1 MSLPTKKR
9 VWKSLRGWE
18 RFFVWAVLFA
28 YGCAPSVVTKK
39 ERLAEPPE
47 TVRARERFEE
57 AQRLADRQAYSEA
70 LSVYQDY
77 LDREPGGPLADTA
90 LMKSG
95 LILMATGRYGEARE
109 AFQRLLL
116 QYPESRFSDDARFN
130 MILAYYT
137 EGDFPSAV
145 RYGESALAVSPTG
158 EQEYR
163 IRNLMGHVYV
173 AAGEFQR
180 AFESYVKAYERS
192 RDEYKP
198 EILSKVKDVV
208 SHLDE
213 QALLSLIDKH
223 GGSAPGA
230 YLRLQ
235 LARGYAAE
243 NLTEAAMAVLYE
255 FLELFPNHEE
265 TKTAQAMLEELKTEA
280 RVDRYLIGCILP
292 LSGRY
297 AAFGN
302 RAMEGIELALNEFN
316 ALPDVHPV
324 QLAIRDSKGEP
335 DDAVKALEDLVL
347 EEGVIG
353 IIGPMVTSPS
363 VAARAQALRV
373 PIITLTQKP
382 DITAAG
388 DYVFRNYLTVALQA
402 KALVRY
408 AVKDL
413 GLQRFAVL
421 YPDEPYG
428 VSSMHQFWDEL
439 LRSGAEVVGVE
450 SYGPDETDFR
460 DSIKKLVGLYYPTL
474 QEPSEQMV
482 HEEPDESNEGS
493 DAEEEAD
500 GPSEPQDLP
509 TAPEVDER
517 DIENSEGEE
526 EGTEPIVNFEAVF
539 IPDGFDKIG
548 LIAPQLMYYD
558 VTDVLLLGTNLW
570 HSDELIEI
578 AGSYVEGAV
587 ISDGFFVDSPSPRVQ
602 QFVERFK
609 AVFERPPAFLEA
621 QAYDTARIFF
631 SLVNT
636 PEVRSRLALKTAL
649 LGLRDFPGVT
659 GRTAFDETGDV
670 DKEIYLLTIKGSRFV
685 QIKP

>member
-1 MSLPTKKR
+1 LLPTKKR
-9 VWKSLRGWE
+9 VLKSLRGWE
-18 RFFVWAVLFA
+18 RLFVWAVLFA
-28 YGCAPSVVTKK
+28 YGCAPSVITQRG
-39 ERLAEPPE
+39 RLAEPPE
-47 TVRARERFEE
+47 TVRARQRFEE
-57 AQRLADRQAYSEA
+57 AQRLAERQAYSEA
-70 LSVYQDY
+70 LSIYRNY
-77 LDREPGGPLADTA
+77 LESEPGGPLADTA

-95 LILMATGRYGEARE
+95 LVLMAAGRYGEGRE

-116 QYPESRFSDDARFN
+116 QYPESPFCNDARFN
-130 MILAYYT
+130 MVLAYYT
-137 EGDFPSAV
+137 EGDFESAV
-145 RYGESALAVSPTG
+145 RYGESALTVSPTG
-158 EQEYR
+158 EQESR

-180 AFESYVKAYERS
+180 AFESYVKAYESS
-192 RDEYKP
+192 RDEDKP

-208 SHLDE
+208 SYLDE
-213 QALLSLIDKH
+213 QALLSLLDKH
-223 GGSAPGA
+223 GGSTPGG

-243 NLTEAAMAVLYE
+243 GLTEAAMAVLYE
-255 FLELFPNHEE
+255 VLELFPEHEE
-265 TKTAQAMLEELKTEA
+265 TKTAQVMLEELRAEA

-297 AAFGN
+297 AEFGN

-324 QLAIRDSKGEP
+324 ELAIRDSKGDP
-335 DDAVKALEDLVL
+335 DDAVRALENLVI

-382 DITAAG
+382 DITATG
-388 DYVFRNYLTVALQA
+388 DYVFRNYLTLELQTR
-402 KALVRY
+402 ALVRY
-408 AVKDL
+408 AVQDL
-413 GLQRFAVL
+413 GLRRFAVL

-428 VSSMHQFWDEL
+428 VTSMHRFWDEL
-439 LRSGAEVVGVE
+439 LRYGAEVVGVE

-460 DSIKKLVGLYYPTL
+460 DCINKLVGLYYPRL
-474 QEPSEQMV
+474 EEPSEEVVYQ
-482 HEEPDESNEGS
+482 EPDESNEVS
-493 DAEEEAD
+493 DAEEGAD
-500 GPSEPQDLP
+500 GPSEPQTLP
-509 TAPEVDER
+509 EGPGVDDR
-517 DIENSEGEE
+517 DMESPEGED
-526 EGTEPIVNFEAVF
+526 EGASPIVNFQAIF
-539 IPDGFDKIG
+539 IPDGFEKTG
-548 LIAPQLMYYD
+548 LIAPQLMYHD

-570 HSDELIEI
+570 HSDKLIEI
-578 AGSYVEGAV
+578 AGNYVEGAV
-587 ISDGFFVDSPSPRVQ
+587 IPDGFFADSPSPRVQ
-602 QFVERFK
+602 QFVERFN
-609 AVFERPPAFLEA
+609 AAFERPPAFLEA

-631 SLVNT
+631 GLVNT

-670 DKEIYLLTIKGSRFV
+670 DKELYLLTVKGARFV